1 MKKYKQNPS
10 TFQMTV
16 PTKNNKSLQKA
27 LQLANKD
34 VELKTLWKVM
44 NVNAI
49 DRLGMPDHGIVH
61 FQIVANIGL
70 KLLRMLI
77 DAKIEPSVVKNFQLT
92 NDDAEVVVFLGCVMH
107 DLGMSVHRQN
117 HEEFSLFLAHHKAQ
131 ELLSFYPLEKRTIM
145 VSEVLHSIIS
155 HRSDGKPLTIEA
167 GVVRVADALDMTEGR
182 SRIPF
187 EAGKVNIY
195 SLSALAV
202 EEIEILKGEVKPI
215 KIKIKMSNFPGIF
228 QVDELLKEKLRGSG
242 IEHYVEVVA
251 EIEGATERKLLLHEF
266 TID

>member
-16 PTKNNKSLQKA
+16 PTKNNKSLQKV

-107 DLGMSVHRQN
+107 D
-117 HEEFSLFLAHHKAQ
+117 
-131 ELLSFYPLEKRTIM
+131 
-145 VSEVLHSIIS
+145 
-155 HRSDGKPLTIEA
+155 
-167 GVVRVADALDMTEGR
+167 
-182 SRIPF
+182 
-187 EAGKVNIY
+187 
-195 SLSALAV
+195 
-202 EEIEILKGEVKPI
+202 
-215 KIKIKMSNFPGIF
+215 
-228 QVDELLKEKLRGSG
+228 
-242 IEHYVEVVA
+242 
-251 EIEGATERKLLLHEF
+251 
-266 TID
+266 